1 MHLAYV
7 DGSSSPIVLLMWLLG
22 MAPFL
27 GWALLTVLTIGQVSR
42 SELPT
47 SRKFVWVL
55 VALIL
60 PVLGSVIYWVAVD
73 GALKPRQQ
81 PVVPL
86 PRHDF

>member
-1 MHLAYV
+1 MHLAYT
-7 DGSSSPIVLLMWLLG
+7 DATSAPFVLFVSLIA
-22 MAPFL
+22 MAPAI
-27 GWALLTVLTIGQVSR
+27 GWAILTVLTIGQVSR
-42 SELPT
+42 SELT
-47 SRKFVWVL
+47 TLRKFVWVV